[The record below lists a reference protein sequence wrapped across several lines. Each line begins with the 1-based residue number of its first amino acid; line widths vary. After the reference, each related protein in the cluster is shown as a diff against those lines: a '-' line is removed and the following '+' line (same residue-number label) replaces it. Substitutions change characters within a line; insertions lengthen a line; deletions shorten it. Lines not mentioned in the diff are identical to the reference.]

1 MPMKYPPHPG
11 RSILRDC
18 MEPLGMSVAETAQK
32 LGVSAELLRSVIDGQ
47 ASISPSMAAGLDKLF
62 GGGASTW
69 YQLQAQYDEAQE
81 RNKNIEDPH
90 GREAPEDLEP
100 FLVYQQTATAPYEHG
115 RVVYKTFDAEVIA
128 FRIVPPDDPRL
139 ANNPNYERVE
149 YRFVGEGP
157 GAIQIRMIYQPSP
170 SYPPRIVADVL
181 FKAYLEWDATSEE
194 YIGHIDA
201 AEWNRESRKLA
212 AGVETMNALH
222 AGLHDKPTIP
232 ALDLDESAVL
242 REAEELLGKGSVPKS
257 ASELPL
263 PALPGV

>member
-18 MEPLGMSVAETAQK
+18 MEPLGMSVVETAQK
-32 LGVSAELLRSVIDGQ
+32 LGVSAELLRNVIDGQ
-47 ASISPSMAAGLDKLF
+47 AGISPSMAVGLDKLF

-69 YQLQAQYDEAQE
+69 YQLQTQYDEAQE
-81 RNKNIEDPH
+81 RNKNDV
-90 GREAPEDLEP
+90 PEELEP
-100 FLVYQQTATAPYEHG
+100 LPSYSQTATVPYEHG
-115 RVVYKTFDAEVIA
+115 RVVYKTFDDEVIA
-128 FRIVPPDDPRL
+128 FRIVPSDDPKL
-139 ANNPNYERVE
+139 ANNPNYNRLE

-157 GAIQIRMIYQPSP
+157 GAIQIRMIYQPWP
-170 SYPPRIVADVL
+170 NYPPCIVADVL

-242 REAEELLGKGSVPKS
+242 REAEELLGKGSTPKS